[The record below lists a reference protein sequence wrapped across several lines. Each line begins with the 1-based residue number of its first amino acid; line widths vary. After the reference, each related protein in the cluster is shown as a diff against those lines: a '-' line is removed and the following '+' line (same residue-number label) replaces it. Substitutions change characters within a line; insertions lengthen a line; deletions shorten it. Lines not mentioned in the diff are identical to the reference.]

1 MCYHTSL
8 HICLVTRGTAFS
20 EDKSG
25 CAAMS
30 GVLSKKN
37 PHGIWQ
43 KRYFYLNNEYIVYK
57 ADSKATDMKGA
68 IDVAE
73 LVSILPKGNV
83 LTLKTTGDRDFVLQ
97 ASSNDMCSA
106 WCSAIDERKA
116 WTVSSKASQVVTSSD
131 DSSVEKANT
140 ELQSVDDIFTRDS
153 VMPSSRSSIISPG
166 NKDDDASSPKI
177 VKFNPGGYGVS
188 PPKDS
193 FEDAVKPN
201 QKVLKQ
207 NSKPRIKFSDVIY

>member
-1 MCYHTSL
+1 MCYHALS
-8 HICLVTRGTAFS
+8 HICLVTRPTAFS

-25 CAAMS
+25 CVSMS

-57 ADSKATDMKGA
+57 ADSNATDMKGA

-97 ASSNDMCSA
+97 ASSNDVCTA

-116 WTVSSKASQVVTSSD
+116 WTVSSKASQQVVTSSD
-131 DSSVEKANT
+131 DSPVEKANT
-140 ELQSVDDIFTRDS
+140 ESQSIDDIVMRDS
-153 VMPSSRSSIISPG
+153 MMPSSRSSIISPG
-166 NKDDDASSPKI
+166 SKDDNASAAGI
-177 VKFNPGGYGVS
+177 
-188 PPKDS
+188 
-193 FEDAVKPN
+193 
-201 QKVLKQ
+201 
-207 NSKPRIKFSDVIY
+207 